1 MRNLQRYK
9 EAADA
14 YEKSN
19 KVLSRC
25 NQLECFYLLGE
36 KELFYKKLDNL
47 NTDNISHPLA
57 AALSSHASIRY
68 DEEDIHHFCN
78 SPFDYIKKYD
88 LLKDNTI
95 NDKMIENFL
104 KLSTNGYL

>member
-1 MRNLQRYK
+1 MF
-9 EAADA
+9 
-14 YEKSN
+14 
-19 KVLSRC
+19 LSFGKRTFIET
-25 NQLECFYLLGE
+25 N
-36 KELFYKKLDNL
+36 NL
-47 NTDNISHPLA
+47 NTINFTLY

-88 LLKDNTI
+88 LFKDNTI

-104 KLSTNGYL
+104 NYQQYGYL